1 MHYSLRAHYT
11 LHVHNTYVQ
20 ENMNNAALVV
30 KACNCLADVIRAP
43 PAGAAVAVARPTTA
57 SLRATAA
64 ALGQAT
70 VPADPDVAANVPRN
84 DASATM
90 SARGL
95 GFSAKDLSNGGNG
108 AGVAPV
114 PVPVVPLLAHLL
126 TRHLDTPLPVAAV
139 CKVLPI

>member
-1 MHYSLRAHYT
+1 M
-11 LHVHNTYVQ
+11 
-20 ENMNNAALVV
+20 
-30 KACNCLADVIRAP
+30 
-43 PAGAAVAVARPTTA
+43 
-57 SLRATAA
+57 RATAA
-64 ALGQAT
+64 ALGQST
-70 VPADPDVAANVPRN
+70 VPADPDVAINVPRN

-95 GFSAKDLSNGGNG
+95 GFSAKDLSSGGNG

>member
-1 MHYSLRAHYT
+1 MFI
-11 LHVHNTYVQ
+11 Q

-43 PAGAAVAVARPTTA
+43 PAGAAAAAAVARPTAA

-95 GFSAKDLSNGGNG
+95 GFSAKDLSSGGNG

>member
-1 MHYSLRAHYT
+1 
-11 LHVHNTYVQ
+11 
-20 ENMNNAALVV
+20 MNNAALVV

-43 PAGAAVAVARPTTA
+43 PAGATAARPTAA